1 MQRSI
6 ITFAIITSLALVQS
20 ASALDN
26 AAVVSTVTKINAKAK
41 VQSVKQTPIPGLVE
55 VIADGSVIYVS
66 QDGKYIVSG
75 TMLDVEGR
83 KNLTEIA
90 GASVRKDILAEIPQ
104 NTKIVYATPGKPKH
118 VVTVFTDVS
127 CHYCQELHK
136 QMKAYQDVG
145 IQIEYVAFP
154 RGGTQSPVYGQ
165 MISVWCAKDKKQ
177 ALDEAYLGKPVPS
190 VACESPVAEQY
201 ALGDKIG
208 IEGTP
213 AIYSQGGMQ
222 VGGFLPPAQLLA
234 ALDALTPP
242 APAPKVAVK

>member
-1 MQRSI
+1 MKRSHYSL
-6 ITFAIITSLALVQS
+6 AIIASLAIMHS
-20 ASALDN
+20 AGAVDN
-26 AAVVSTVTKINAKAK
+26 TAVINTVTKINANAK
-41 VQSVKQTPIPGLVE
+41 VQSVKQTPIPGLIE

-66 QDGKYIVSG
+66 QDGKYIFSG
-75 TMLDVEGR
+75 TMLDVDGR

-90 GASVRKDILAEIPQ
+90 GASIRKETLAQIPQ
-104 NTKIVYATPGKPKH
+104 DKKIVYATTGKPKH
-118 VVTVFTDVS
+118 IVTVFTDVS

-136 QMKAYQDVG
+136 QMKAYQDLG
-145 IQIEYVAFP
+145 IQVEYVAFP

-177 ALDEAYLGKPVPS
+177 ALDAAYLGQAVPS
-190 VACESPVAEQY
+190 IACESPVADQY

-213 AIYSQGGMQ
+213 AIYTQGGMQ

-234 ALDALTPP
+234 ALDALILP
-242 APAPKVAVK
+242 AAPKVASK